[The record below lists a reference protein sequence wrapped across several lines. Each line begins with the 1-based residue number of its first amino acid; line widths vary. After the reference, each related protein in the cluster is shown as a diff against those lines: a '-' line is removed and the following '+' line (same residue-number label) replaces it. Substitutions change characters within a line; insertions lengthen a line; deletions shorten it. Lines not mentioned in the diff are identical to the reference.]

1 MGGEM
6 NNLETI
12 ERLLE
17 YLSIVT
23 LTAETRGKREYQLA
37 EYKKAYALLLDT
49 RPIWNDS
56 FEIKNASLFAHNNL
70 RRLTD
75 QFVETELMREATR
88 IIDAADLIR

>member
-1 MGGEM
+1 MD
-6 NNLETI
+6 NLKMI
-12 ERLLE
+12 QSSLE
-17 YLSIVT
+17 YLSVVT
-23 LTAETRGKREYQLA
+23 LTGETRGKREYQLA

-56 FEIKNASLFAHNNL
+56 FEITNASLFAHGNL

-75 QFVETELMREATR
+75 QFVETELIREATR

>member
-1 MGGEM
+1 MD
-6 NNLETI
+6 NLRMI
-12 ERLLE
+12 QSSLE
-17 YLSIVT
+17 YLSAVT
-23 LTAETRGKREYQLA
+23 LTADSRGRREFQLA

-70 RRLTD
+70 KRLTD
-75 QFVETELMREATR
+75 QFVETELIREATR

>member
-1 MGGEM
+1 M

-49 RPIWNDS
+49 RPIWDEC
-56 FEIKNASLFAHNNL
+56 FEIKNAALSADHNL
-70 RRLTD
+70 KKISKQL
-75 QFVETELMREATR
+75 VETELVIEAVR
-88 IIDAADLIR
+88 VIDAAILIK

>member
-1 MGGEM
+1 M
-6 NNLETI
+6 NNLKMI
-12 ERLLE
+12 QSSLE
-17 YLSIVT
+17 YLSAVT
-23 LTAETRGKREYQLA
+23 LTADSRGRREFQLA

-56 FEIKNASLFAHNNL
+56 FEIKNASLFAHSNL

-75 QFVETELMREATR
+75 QFVETELIREATR